1 MKIHKE
7 GYTTILI
14 TIFVLLVLNLSL
26 SLAVN
31 RCDIL
36 NYIILT
42 LSIIAFAIIVRFF
55 RSPKRNINIDD
66 ALVLSAA
73 DGTVVAIETVD
84 ENEYFKG
91 ERKLVSVFMSLH
103 NVHNNRY
110 PVSGIVKYMRHHQ
123 GKYLVAFN
131 HKSSE
136 KNERTTIVL
145 ETTFGKE
152 ILFRQIAGF
161 LARRIVC
168 YSEEN
173 TQVTQGEEMGFIKFG
188 SRLDIFLPMDA
199 KVLVKIDEK
208 VKSGITPIAKIK

>member
-7 GYTTILI
+7 GYTTISISL
-14 TIFVLLVLNLSL
+14 FVLVVLNLSL
-26 SLAVN
+26 SLAVQSYAV
-31 RCDIL
+31 L
-36 NYIILT
+36 NYIVLT
-42 LSIIAFAIIVRFF
+42 LSVAAFVIIVRFF
-55 RSPKRNINIDD
+55 RSPYRKINRDEN
-66 ALVLSAA
+66 LVLSAA

-110 PVSGIVKYMRHHQ
+110 PVTGTLKYVRHHH

-136 KNERTTIVL
+136 LNERTTIVM
-145 ETTFGKE
+145 ETKSGKE
-152 ILFRQIAGF
+152 VLFRQIAGF
-161 LARRIVC
+161 LARRIIC

-173 TQVTQGEEMGFIKFG
+173 TTVNQGDEMGFIKFG
-188 SRLDIFLPMDA
+188 SRLDLFLPKDA

-208 VKSGITPIAKIK
+208 VKSGITPIAKLI